1 LRIGGDDGRPG
12 PQASGMRRTLRD
24 IAAGQHGAF
33 STAQALSCHTRGELR
48 ALVDSGRWCGV
59 FTGSFRSSSAEPG
72 PRLRLS
78 AAGLS
83 IGRDVPACL
92 HTAAELHG
100 FGVLDDAVTHVAV
113 RPDEPCVRRA
123 DLWPHQLTLA
133 ADDVVQLRC
142 GALATTADKTAID
155 LARTL
160 PRVDV
165 LPVLDAAL
173 AAGACT
179 PETLAAELERHT
191 GLRGVRQA
199 RELVPL
205 ADPAPESPQE
215 SRLRLRCHD
224 AALPRPTVQLPVLD
238 VRGHPRRW
246 LDLAWEEAKV
256 GLEYDGEEGHTGRQK
271 LRSDRRR
278 HNFLQDDDWAMFY
291 ATDLDVY
298 RDFTHL
304 MRKVGAAI
312 TRRTP
317 RPGGN
322 HQRL

>member
-1 LRIGGDDGRPG
+1 MRQPLRN
-12 PQASGMRRTLRD
+12 
-24 IAAGQHGAF
+24 IAATQHGAF
-33 STAQALSCHTRGELR
+33 TVAQAMSCYSRGELR
-48 ALVDSGRWCGV
+48 ALLRSGRWERV
-59 FTGSFRSSSAEPG
+59 FTGTYRVKSDEAS

-83 IGRDVPACL
+83 IGREVPACL

-113 RPDEPCVRRA
+113 RPDEPCARRA
-123 DLWPHQLTLA
+123 ELWPHQLAVA
-133 ADDVVQLRC
+133 ADDLVRLRC
-142 GALATTADKTAID
+142 GALATTADRTAID

-160 PRVDV
+160 SRIDV

-173 AAGACT
+173 AAGVCT
-179 PETLAAELERHT
+179 PESLAAELDRHA
-191 GLRGVRQA
+191 GLRGIRQA

-224 AALPRPTVQLPVLD
+224 AGLPPPSLQFPVLD
-238 VRGHPRRW
+238 PRGRIRRW
-246 LDLAWEEAKV
+246 LDLAWEEVKV
-256 GLEYDGEEGHTGRQK
+256 ALEYDGEDGHAGREN

-278 HNFLQDDDWAMFY
+278 HNFLQDDGWAMFY

-298 RDFTHL
+298 RDFPEL

-312 TRRTP
+312 ERRS
-317 RPGGN
+317 
-322 HQRL
+322 QRLVGQFC

>member
-1 LRIGGDDGRPG
+1 
-12 PQASGMRRTLRD
+12 MRQPLRD
-24 IAAGQHGAF
+24 IAAAQHGAF
-33 STAQALSCHTRGELR
+33 TAAQALNCYSRGELR
-48 ALVDSGRWCGV
+48 ALVRSGRWEAV
-59 FTGSFRSSSAEPG
+59 FTGTYRVNSGESG

-83 IGRDVPACL
+83 IGREVSACL

-100 FGVLDDAVTHVAV
+100 FGVLEDLVTHVAV
-113 RPDEPCVRRA
+113 RPDEPCLRRA
-123 DLWPHQLTLA
+123 ELWPHQLALA
-133 ADDVVQLRC
+133 ADDLVRLRC
-142 GALATTADKTAID
+142 GARATTADRTAID

-160 PRVDV
+160 PRIDV

-179 PETLAAELERHT
+179 PESLAAELARHA
-191 GLRGVRQA
+191 GFRGVRQA

-205 ADPAPESPQE
+205 ADPAPQSPQE

-224 AALPRPTVQLPVLD
+224 AGLPPPTPQFPVMD
-238 VRGHPRRW
+238 SRGRPRRW

-256 GLEYDGEEGHTGRQK
+256 GLEYDGEVGHSGRQN

-278 HNFLQDDDWAMFY
+278 HNFLQHDGWAMFY

-298 RDFTHL
+298 RDFADL
-304 MRKVGAAI
+304 MGKVGAAI
-312 TRRTP
+312 ERRS
-317 RPGGN
+317 RRIAG
-322 HQRL
+322 

>member
-1 LRIGGDDGRPG
+1 VRQP
-12 PQASGMRRTLRD
+12 LRD
-24 IAAGQHGAF
+24 IAAAQHGAF
-33 STAQALSCHTRGELR
+33 STAQALSCYSRGELR
-48 ALVDSGRWCGV
+48 ALLHSGRWEGV
-59 FTGSFRSSSAEPG
+59 FAGTYRVKSGESS

-92 HTAAELHG
+92 NTAAELHG

-113 RPDEPCVRRA
+113 RPDEPCTRCA
-123 DLWPHQLTLA
+123 DLWPHQLALA
-133 ADDVVQLRC
+133 PDDVVRLRC
-142 GALATTADKTAID
+142 GALVTAADRTAID
-155 LARTL
+155 LARIL
-160 PRVDV
+160 PRIDV
-165 LPVLDAAL
+165 LPVLDAAF
-173 AAGACT
+173 AAGVCT
-179 PETLAAELERHT
+179 PGSLAAELARHA

-224 AALPRPTVQLPVLD
+224 AGLPPPTLQFPVLD
-238 VRGHPRRW
+238 ARGRSRRW

-256 GLEYDGEEGHTGRQK
+256 GLEYDGEEGHAGRQN

-278 HNFLQDDDWAMFY
+278 HNFLQDDGWAMFY

-298 RDFTHL
+298 RDAMEL

-312 TRRTP
+312 ERRS
-317 RPGGN
+317 
-322 HQRL
+322 QRLAG